1 MGLNAKQ
8 LTTRIR
14 KVNLRH
20 YDFWIFMATFAL
32 LVYGL
37 LILFSASAPNS
48 ASRNGGDAFALFRS
62 QLRFAGIGFAAM
74 LLLTFVPYRLWGKLA
89 PLAMAAS
96 FLALL
101 LVFVPGFSVSGS
113 GTRRWLDVGPISF
126 QPSEVAKFA
135 LIVFLSASLAK
146 RRGVL
151 SRYWKGLLPYLLVVA
166 AFAGLVVIEPHVSG
180 AVFILSIGLCV
191 LFAAG
196 AKIWH
201 FAATAAVVAPLGF
214 VAIEFLPLPEYVQ
227 KRVDSFFNLGAD
239 ALDKDWQV
247 MQSLYAIGSGGLFG
261 KGLTKSTQKFMYLPE
276 PQNDFIFAVL
286 AEELGFFGAAVAIA
300 LFAVLLWRGIKVA
313 MMSNDPFGCYLAVG
327 ITAHITIQALAN
339 IAVVTA
345 SIPATGVSL
354 PFFSSGGT
362 SLCIFLAE
370 VGILLNVS
378 KNTHVDT
385 VLPANDVSAAVKYQT
400 LADYN

>member
-1 MGLNAKQ
+1 MELNAKRFAAR
-8 LTTRIR
+8 LKKI
-14 KVNLRH
+14 NLRH
-20 YDFWIFMATFAL
+20 YDFWIFMATLAL

-37 LILFSASAPNS
+37 LILFSASAPSS
-48 ASRNGGDAFALFRS
+48 ADRYNGDAFALFRS
-62 QLRFAGIGFAAM
+62 QIRFAGIGFVAM
-74 LLLTFVPYRLWGKLA
+74 LALSFVPYRVWAKLA
-89 PLAMAAS
+89 PVALFAS
-96 FLALL
+96 VVALL
-101 LVFVPGFSVSGS
+101 LVFVPGFTDPSKS
-113 GTRRWLDVGPISF
+113 TRRWLDIGALSF
-126 QPSEVAKFA
+126 QPSETAKFA

-146 RRGVL
+146 RRDAL
-151 SRYWKGLLPYLLVVA
+151 RRYWKGLLPYLLVVA
-166 AFAGLVVIEPHVSG
+166 ALAALVVVEPHMSG
-180 AVFILSIGLCV
+180 AVFILLIGLCI

-201 FAATAAVVAPLGF
+201 FVSTAAVVAPLGYM
-214 VAIEFLPLPEYVQ
+214 ALEFLPLPDYVL
-227 KRVDSFFNLGAD
+227 KRLDSFANLGAD

-276 PQNDFIFAVL
+276 PQNDFIFAIL

-313 MMSNDPFGCYLAVG
+313 MMSNDPLGCYLAVG
-327 ITAHITIQALAN
+327 ITAHITMQALAN
-339 IAVVTA
+339 VAVVTA

-378 KNTHVDT
+378 KGTHVDT
-385 VLPANDVSAAVKYQT
+385 VLPASEVSAAAKYQ
-400 LADYN
+400 AIGA